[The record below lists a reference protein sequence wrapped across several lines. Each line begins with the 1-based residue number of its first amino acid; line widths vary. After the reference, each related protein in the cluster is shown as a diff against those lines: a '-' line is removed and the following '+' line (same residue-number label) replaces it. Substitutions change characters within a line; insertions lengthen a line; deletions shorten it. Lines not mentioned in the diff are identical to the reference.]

1 MPARHA
7 CADYVFINI
16 RDALTQTCSDVA
28 SKLIKIVNI
37 ILEILQGGE
46 INFRKKSVYY
56 SVQTHKIKFWLKIK

>member
-7 CADYVFINI
+7 CADSVFIHI

-56 SVQTHKIKFWLKIK
+56 TVVYKLTK